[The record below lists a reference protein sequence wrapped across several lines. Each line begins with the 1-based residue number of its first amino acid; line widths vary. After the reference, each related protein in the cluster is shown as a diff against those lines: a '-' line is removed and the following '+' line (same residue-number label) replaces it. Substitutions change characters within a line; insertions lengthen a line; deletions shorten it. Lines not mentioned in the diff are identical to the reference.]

1 VSIFEHVAIAIDA
14 IRANPVRAFL
24 TTLGVL
30 IGVLSVILL
39 VGLGDAV
46 RSYVLDTFAGIG
58 SNLLQVRAGRQETR
72 GLTPPSM
79 NSKNRLS
86 LEDVHALERR
96 AYTLDGVSPMMLSSG
111 ELKNGELKRSVM
123 VLGVGHRYYDLRNLR
138 VARGAFLSEDDCE
151 ARRRVVVIGETIVN
165 ELFGSTANPLGSTIY
180 ISSAPFRV
188 VGVMEKKGRT
198 FGFDMDDL
206 AFIPATAAQDLYN
219 VETISE
225 IVARARDRKTVD
237 PAIEEITEV
246 LSARRNGNVDF
257 TIYSQDDMV
266 STVNQIMGTLT
277 FFLGAIASISLVVGG
292 IGIMNIM
299 LVSVKERTR
308 EIGVRRAVGA
318 RWRDILVQF
327 LVEAVVVSML
337 GGLIGLLLGFLIIRI
352 IAQIEPAL
360 PVAISSWNV
369 AMALGFSALVGII
382 SGVFPAIRAADLD
395 PVEALRYE

>member
-1 VSIFEHVAIAIDA
+1 MLEHIAIAIDA

-58 SNLLQVRAGRQETR
+58 SNLIQVRAGRQETR

-79 NSKNRLS
+79 NAKNRLT
-86 LEDVHALERR
+86 LDDVRALERR
-96 AYTLDGVSPMMLSSG
+96 AYTLDGVSPMILSSG

-123 VLGVGHRYYDLRNLR
+123 LLGVGHRYGDLRNLR
-138 VARGAFLSEDDCE
+138 VSRGAFLSEDDFE

-165 ELFGSTANPLGSTIY
+165 ELYGPSANPLGSTIY
-180 ISSAPFRV
+180 ISSTPFRV

-206 AFIPATAAQDLYN
+206 AFIPATAAQDLFN

-225 IVARARDRKTVD
+225 ILARARDRKVVD

-246 LSARRNGNVDF
+246 LSARRSGAVDF

-337 GGLIGLLLGFLIIRI
+337 GGLIGVSLGFLIIRI
-352 IAQIEPAL
+352 IAEIEPAL
-360 PVAISSWNV
+360 PVALSSWNI

>member
-1 VSIFEHVAIAIDA
+1 
-14 IRANPVRAFL
+14 L

-46 RSYVLDTFAGIG
+46 RSYVLETFAGIG
-58 SNLLQVRAGRQETR
+58 SNLIQIRAGRQETR
-72 GLTPPSM
+72 GITPPQM
-79 NSKNRLS
+79 NVKNRMT
-86 LEDVHALERR
+86 LEDVRALERR
-96 AYTLDGVSPMMLSSG
+96 AYTLDGVSPMLLSSG
-111 ELKNGELKRSVM
+111 ELRNGELRRNVM
-123 VLGVGHRYYDLRNLR
+123 VLGVGDRYYDLRNLHIG
-138 VARGAFLSEDDCE
+138 RGSFISPEDLDG
-151 ARRRVVVIGETIVN
+151 RRRVVVIGETVVR
-165 ELFGSTANPLGSTIY
+165 ELFGTSANPLGSTIY

-188 VGVMEKKGRT
+188 IGVMEKKGRT
-198 FGFDMDDL
+198 FGFDLDDL
-206 AFIPATAAQDLYN
+206 AFIPATAAQDLFN
-219 VETISE
+219 IETLSE
-225 IVARARDRKTVD
+225 ILVRARDRNTVD

-246 LSARRNGNVDF
+246 LSSRRGGAVDF

-266 STVNQIMGTLT
+266 STVNQIMSTLT

-337 GGLIGLLLGFLIIRI
+337 GGMVGVALGFVAIRI
-352 IAQIEPAL
+352 IAHFEPGL
-360 PVAISSWNV
+360 PVELSSWNI
-369 AMALGFSALVGII
+369 AMALGFSALVGIV